1 MAQEDVRLSGAFLD
15 SAGNALA
22 SKTATLFAEGTI
34 TPALATDTTD
44 SSGEWD
50 FTVTTPGRYD
60 VQLVTGTQTYRI
72 LSRDKFQVTEL
83 QSRNPTTA
91 QPALSAYST
100 TSEASSLVATFGFR
114 PATES
119 SGVETAD
126 TPSDNDNGYIDYT
139 LSNDHSSKQEW
150 IAGRFSWVGLD
161 VSDGSEDGQIKFE
174 AMAAGSLA
182 TVLTMDSTGVTGSII
197 KDEDNMASDSATH
210 LASQQSIKAYVDSQ
224 QDTVDTWGEVLAL
237 GNASSGTGVVI
248 TAGDAFTVNTITET
262 TGGSGVTIDSVL
274 LKDNTVKA
282 GTLTIGAGSITDS
295 SNAID
300 FGNEALTTTGV
311 ITAGGLT
318 VGSAVLIEAELEM
331 LDGITAG
338 TAAASKAVVLDG
350 SKNIATI
357 GTIGSGAITA
367 TGTSSFATAI
377 RTPLIEFTDGDDA
390 ITIAD
395 GGGITAAAG
404 ITSTAAANTL
414 GATSFNDASITNVND
429 IALDSISADG
439 TDINVAVSDNSATA
453 LTVKQ
458 GSDAYLIIDTANS
471 SESVSIGTGISGTEI
486 TLGHGT
492 SEVTVADNL
501 TVTGD
506 LTVSGTT
513 TTVDTTNT
521 VVTDN
526 LLELNSGATSNA
538 NDSGII
544 IERGSTGN
552 NAILMWDESADVFT
566 VGTTTATADSTG
578 NLANFAA
585 APFTAAAIVGTTID
599 AATDFTIGAT
609 VITDG
614 VITDASGLS
623 IAAAV
628 DLGSNTLTSTG
639 SLQVRTIDYSDGD
652 LAMTIADGGGVT
664 FAQAV
669 DLGSNTLTT
678 TGSLQV
684 RTIDYSDGDNAITIA
699 DGGGTTF
706 AAAVDLG
713 SNTLTSTGS
722 LQVRTIDYSDGDLA
736 MTIADGGGVTF
747 AQSATLANDAT
758 ITLQDEGQVI
768 FADDT
773 PSADHSGT
781 GIVVKMTALTG
792 LGVMECVHIDSNG
805 KLNEADADAVTTMPA
820 IGIALEANSSGSDAD
835 VKILTQGVVVDASW
849 SFTPGADLF
858 VGTTD
863 DAGAVT
869 ATAPSGSGDTVQK
882 IGVALTSTSAF
893 LNFNTTEVLLA

>member
-1 MAQEDVRLSGAFLD
+1 MAQEDVRLSGTFLD
-15 SAGNALA
+15 SAGNAIA
-22 SKTATLFAEGTI
+22 DKTVTLFAEGTI

-50 FTVTTPGRYD
+50 FTRTTPGRYD
-60 VQLVTGTQTYRI
+60 VQLVSGTQTYRV
-72 LSRDKFQVTEL
+72 LARDKFQVTEL
-83 QSRNPTTA
+83 TTRNPTTA
-91 QPALSAYST
+91 LPALSAYST

-126 TPSDNDNGYIDYT
+126 APSDNDNGYINYT
-139 LSNDHSSKQEW
+139 LSNDHADRQQW
-150 IAGRFSWVGLD
+150 VAGRFTWVGLD

-262 TGGSGVTIDSVL
+262 TAASGVTIDSVL

-471 SESVSIGTGISGTEI
+471 SESVSIGTGISGTAI

-506 LTVSGTT
+506 LTVNGTT
-513 TTVDTTNT
+513 TTIDTTTLAVVDPIIHLQTASDGGALGSDTNKDVGIAMQYHTGSAAKQAFLGIDDSDSYKLTFIPDASLSSEVVSGSVGTIKANLEGNVTGDVTGNADT
-521 VVTDN
+521 VT
-526 LLELNSGATSNA
+526 TNA
-538 NDSGII
+538 NLTGMVTSSGNTASLGAFTKA
-544 IERGSTGN
+544 E
-552 NAILMWDESADVFT
+552 LSAAVSDGT
-566 VGTTTATADSTG
+566 VLYSG
-578 NLANFAA
+578 
-585 APFTAAAIVGTTID
+585 D
-599 AATDFTIGAT
+599 AASAGFVT
-609 VITDG
+609 
-614 VITDASGLS
+614 
-623 IAAAV
+623 
-628 DLGSNTLTSTG
+628 
-639 SLQVRTIDYSDGD
+639 
-652 LAMTIADGGGVT
+652 AMA
-664 FAQAV
+664 
-669 DLGSNTLTT
+669 
-678 TGSLQV
+678 
-684 RTIDYSDGDNAITIA
+684 
-699 DGGGTTF
+699 
-706 AAAVDLG
+706 
-713 SNTLTSTGS
+713 
-722 LQVRTIDYSDGDLA
+722 
-736 MTIADGGGVTF
+736 
-747 AQSATLANDAT
+747 
-758 ITLQDEGQVI
+758 
-768 FADDT
+768 
-773 PSADHSGT
+773 
-781 GIVVKMTALTG
+781 
-792 LGVMECVHIDSNG
+792 
-805 KLNEADADAVTTMPA
+805 
-820 IGIALEANSSGSDAD
+820 IAL
-835 VKILTQGVVVDASW
+835 
-849 SFTPGADLF
+849 
-858 VGTTD
+858 
-863 DAGAVT
+863 
-869 ATAPSGSGDTVQK
+869 
-882 IGVALTSTSAF
+882 
-893 LNFNTTEVLLA
+893 